1 MQGVFVM
8 FTGILQIIRTEEFE
22 VWWVFCFVLF
32 FERLF
37 KGGSHLKGKK
47 KQEASQYLGTVIPF
61 VTVAENHFEADKASK
76 QLFKIFS
83 WNAAFNFSHL
93 IIKNWREFREE

>member
-1 MQGVFVM
+1 M

-37 KGGSHLKGKK
+37 TGSSHLKGKK
-47 KQEASQYLGTVIPF
+47 NRKPVSIWEL
-61 VTVAENHFEADKASK
+61 
-76 QLFKIFS
+76 
-83 WNAAFNFSHL
+83 
-93 IIKNWREFREE
+93 